1 MSAADPPVANPLKR
15 WGGIGVVAVGGW
27 LGTDLLLHLGHGISH
42 GLLDLGLTGAG
53 LLWLQ
58 GRLGRSKPGLAPT
71 GVHGWLA
78 RCDRLLEQF
87 DQLDDGAPA
96 EPEPVSYSHLTL
108 PTLLRREIA
117 TALCASNNKMYALS
131 KTKDI

>member
-1 MSAADPPVANPLKR
+1 MNPLKR

-27 LGTDLLLHLGHGISH
+27 LGTDLLLHLGHGIGH

-58 GRLGRSKPGLAPT
+58 GRLGRGRSGLTPT
-71 GVHGWLA
+71 SVQGWLS

-87 DQLDDGAPA
+87 KVLDDDERHAAVFWYVGKEQFQRLQSA
-96 EPEPVSYSHLTL
+96 
-108 PTLLRREIA
+108 RRSADTDDGE
-117 TALCASNNKMYALS
+117 S
-131 KTKDI
+131 

>member
-1 MSAADPPVANPLKR
+1 VNPLKR

-27 LGTDLLLHLGHGISH
+27 LGTDLLLHLGHGIGH

-58 GRLGRSKPGLAPT
+58 GRLGRGRSGLTPT
-71 GVHGWLA
+71 SVQGWLS

-87 DQLDDGAPA
+87 KVLDDDAGPDHLAAQLQRRQRGQAACTRLQQVSGVWGGVMLQA
-96 EPEPVSYSHLTL
+96 E
-108 PTLLRREIA
+108 
-117 TALCASNNKMYALS
+117 
-131 KTKDI
+131 